1 MTKYARLAD
10 GSSMPFPDEMPDEQ
24 MHREVKKK
32 LGIEVLPTPEET
44 MRSEDMQMSGARN
57 EALALLG
64 QQVQTLSQVVYKL
77 CEDQKVT
84 QRLLSQVVG
93 AIGRLDQSVVTAAQQ
108 ITDAVMAPS
117 RQEVERGDDGK
128 IAATNIFKRTDA

>member
-1 MTKYARLAD
+1 
-10 GSSMPFPDEMPDEQ
+10 MPFPDEMPDEQ